1 MSDQII
7 LTGMK
12 FFGHHGCSA
21 EERALGQT
29 VVVDV
34 ELNLDLSKA
43 GKSDDL
49 NDTVDYVAVFDE
61 IKIIAEGSYALI
73 ETIAENIADKIF
85 SRFTPVETVK
95 ITVRKAAPVEIGGFD
110 AAVSITRHAQA

>member
-1 MSDQII
+1 MSDQIL

-21 EERALGQT
+21 EERALGQI
-29 VVVDV
+29 VIVDV

-43 GKSDDL
+43 GKSDEL

-73 ETIAENIADKIF
+73 ETVAENIADKIL
-85 SRFTPVETVK
+85 SRFTLVETVK
-95 ITVRKAAPVEIGGFD
+95 VTLRKAAPVEIGDFD
-110 AAVSITRHAQA
+110 AAVSITRHAQV